1 MAPGFLKFEE
11 CFMERIWGGD
21 QMRRMLNKAV
31 PSGKTIGE
39 SWMISD
45 HAAHISVVSEG
56 PLAGRTLHQL
66 LERDSMALLG
76 VNAAP
81 TRDGKFPLL
90 LKLID
95 AGQDLSVQV
104 HPDDE
109 LAYQLGEQDMG
120 KTEMWHVLET
130 EGQCRIM
137 LGLRAGVTR
146 EILAKCLRD
155 GGDVIGLMGQ
165 LPVRGGESFHV
176 PSGTVHAIGGGVLL
190 AEIQQNSN
198 VTYRLF
204 DYNRR
209 DADGKRREL
218 HLEKGLQAIRFQEAL
233 VRPSTALRV
242 VESGA
247 TREFLAACRYFAAE
261 KVWPGGRRVY
271 VGPAGSFH
279 ILLSLEASL
288 TLEGDTGACRL
299 QRGEAALVPAAMP
312 AWQVVGRGAYLEYY
326 VPDLKEDV
334 IQPLKRHGYADAQI
348 LQLGGVAE
356 RNDLSVVL
364 AQKNMKL

>member
-1 MAPGFLKFEE
+1 MEPGFLKFEE
-11 CFMERIWGGD
+11 CFMERIWGGA
-21 QMRRMLNKAV
+21 QLRRVLGKAV
-31 PSGKTIGE
+31 PKGKTIGE
-39 SWMISD
+39 SWLIAD
-45 HAAHISVVSEG
+45 HAAHTSVVCEG
-56 PLAGRTLHQL
+56 PYAGRTLHQL
-66 LERDSMALLG
+66 LEKDRKGLLG

-81 TRDGKFPLL
+81 TKDSRFPLL

-109 LAYQLGEQDMG
+109 LAHQLGEQDMG

-130 EGQCRIM
+130 EGECRIM
-137 LGLRAGVTR
+137 LGLRRGVTR
-146 EILAKCLRD
+146 EALEQCLRD
-155 GGDVIGLMGQ
+155 GSDVIGLMEQ
-165 LPVRGGESFHV
+165 FPVRGGESFHV

-271 VGPAGSFH
+271 VGPADSFH
-279 ILLSLEASL
+279 ILLSLEAPL
-288 TLEGDTGACRL
+288 LLESDTGACRL
-299 QRGEAALVPAAMP
+299 QRGEAALAPAAMP
-312 AWQVVGRGAYLEYY
+312 AWQVAGQGAYLEYY
-326 VPDLKEDV
+326 VPDLKRDV
-334 IQPLKRHGYADAQI
+334 IEALRRHGYADDRI
-348 LQLGGVAE
+348 LQLGGVAG
-356 RNDLSVVL
+356 RNDLSVAL
-364 AQKNMKL
+364 A